1 MQYSYH
7 FLLAI
12 AVISSLFM
20 NGCAY
25 LGEPSIEDINCTK
38 LAGKYTTYQEFKKC
52 TTIKSYK
59 VFKDQDLL
67 ATATPKNTKVV
78 VDVSDQRARLFVD
91 EKIAVDSPCT
101 TGAKRKFEPN
111 TKIYRD
117 KRTPLGN
124 FKITE
129 KIRDKR
135 STIFGKYYRGNR
147 CVYTGDKRKY
157 RGSKKGLRYQGAALS
172 NWMRLTSAGIGLH
185 ASKYVKRYPGTNGC
199 IRLPYHVSKTIFN
212 HVKKGTPV
220 IVQN

>member
-1 MQYSYH
+1 MKYMYQIL
-7 FLLAI
+7 FL
-12 AVISSLFM
+12 AVGVLM
-20 NGCAY
+20 VNGCAY

-38 LAGKYTTYQEFKKC
+38 LAGKYSTHQEFKKC

-59 VFKDQDLL
+59 VFKDHDLL
-67 ATATPKNTKVV
+67 ATATPKNTKVI
-78 VDVSDQRARLFVD
+78 VDVSDQRARLLVD

-117 KRTPLGN
+117 KRTPLGS

-135 STIFGKYYRGNR
+135 SSIFGKYYKGSR

-157 RGSKKGLRYQGAALS
+157 RGSKKGLRYQGASLG
-172 NWMRLTSAGIGLH
+172 NWMRLTSSGIGLH

-199 IRLPYHVSKTIFN
+199 IRLPYHVSKTIFK
-212 HVKKGTPV
+212 HVNKGTPV
-220 IVQN
+220 SVQN